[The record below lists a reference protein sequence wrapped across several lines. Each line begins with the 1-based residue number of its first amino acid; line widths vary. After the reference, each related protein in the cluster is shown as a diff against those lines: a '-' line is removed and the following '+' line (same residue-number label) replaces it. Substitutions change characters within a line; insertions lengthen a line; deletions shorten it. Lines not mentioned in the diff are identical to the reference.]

1 MFKPQSKH
9 SNWSRS
15 SVSPFHTHTYQQLHH
30 EPRCLCSQS
39 AFLCTTDLPRNKVTT
54 VPRAAWNMV
63 TAWRDGAS
71 KAEGEVVVGVGGE
84 EKRTT
89 TSDCAYQVHGHQP
102 TWQHRSG
109 TSGAFVQAARLP
121 HPLPPSTAIH
131 VAARSVPRRACR
143 PGRARISRTFTYDK
157 MDWLY
162 TSHGLIDKPS
172 LWEGSEIMGWW
183 ACQQGVTSL
192 WLTGVLSQLHSS
204 IGECVGVSVR

>member
-1 MFKPQSKH
+1 MQSECI
-9 SNWSRS
+9 
-15 SVSPFHTHTYQQLHH
+15 SVHDRLTK
-30 EPRCLCSQS
+30 EQS
-39 AFLCTTDLPRNKVTT
+39 HYRQCHALPGTRWPHGETE
-54 VPRAAWNMV
+54 RAKRKERW
-63 TAWRDGAS
+63 WWWWGR
-71 KAEGEVVVGVGGE
+71 VGGE
-84 EKRTT
+84 GKRTT